1 MMNSTEGGS
10 NEGGSDSFED
20 SEGGDDG
27 DDDKHM
33 VCIWYSPDCDGRGGG
48 ANWGW
53 KILKYSI

>member
-10 NEGGSDSFED
+10 NEGGSESFED

-33 VCIWYSPDCDGRGGG
+33 VCILYSPDC
-48 ANWGW
+48 
-53 KILKYSI
+53 K